1 MTTTLTLATQ
11 KPFGSLTCDFY
22 KNDSNEFYITRD
34 QIGRALEYKTPSD
47 SIQRIHERNADRLN
61 PLSSTVNLTVEVS
74 NGDSSYLQ
82 QRETYVY
89 TLRGAMEICRF
100 SRQPKADK
108 FMDFVWDVMESLYA
122 GRNVLATPDQQT
134 ALAPQTMQM
143 LMDSFLKSQT
153 TMAQYINS
161 TSSNMTKLTE
171 TIAALANHVL
181 TMQTQPVAVS
191 APVEL
196 KTNPT
201 AQADMIPETTRKP
214 ASTPKPKPVQHH
226 GITST
231 WRRNV
236 YDTVDKIRTNQP
248 DKYQKNTTVLNAIYE
263 KMRTDYG
270 FVIDQE
276 KREYIRRHP
285 RQISP
290 AVITIIEDN
299 TTWSEIF
306 DSILNDIYNSS
317 IVNCVRKNDT
327 ANEPGVVVKNGLV
340 EFKAPHPQ
348 QDSIVDNSAVIL
360 DAVNRLA
367 AINGDKSPK
376 HAVVYRMIFSRM
388 TFDWKKSK
396 EKYREKFGIYP
407 LNKTEMVRRS
417 DVICH
422 QFVEAADTLIKR
434 MENEK

>member
-1 MTTTLTLATQ
+1 MTTALTLATQ

-22 KNDSNEFYITRD
+22 KNDSNEFYMTRE
-34 QIGRALEYKTPSD
+34 QVGQALEYGDPVRTIAK
-47 SIQRIHERNADRLN
+47 IHDRNADRLS
-61 PLSSTVNLTVEVS
+61 PLSSVVSLTTEVG
-74 NGDSSYLQ
+74 NHTQ
-82 QRETYVY
+82 QRDTFVY
-89 TLRGAMEICRF
+89 TLRGVMEICRF

-181 TMQTQPVAVS
+181 TIQSQPVAVS

-214 ASTPKPKPVQHH
+214 ASTPKPKPVKHH
-226 GITST
+226 GVTST

-285 RQISP
+285 RQTSP

-299 TTWSEIF
+299 TTWSETTP
-306 DSILNDIYNSS
+306 S
-317 IVNCVRKNDT
+317 
-327 ANEPGVVVKNGLV
+327 
-340 EFKAPHPQ
+340 
-348 QDSIVDNSAVIL
+348 
-360 DAVNRLA
+360 
-367 AINGDKSPK
+367 
-376 HAVVYRMIFSRM
+376 
-388 TFDWKKSK
+388 
-396 EKYREKFGIYP
+396 
-407 LNKTEMVRRS
+407 
-417 DVICH
+417 
-422 QFVEAADTLIKR
+422 
-434 MENEK
+434 

>member
-1 MTTTLTLATQ
+1 MTTALTLATQ

-22 KNDSNEFYITRD
+22 KDNNNEFYITRD
-34 QIGRALEYKTPSD
+34 QIGTALEYKTPGD

-61 PLSSTVNLTVEVS
+61 PLSTTVSLTGVEGNRNVTR
-74 NGDSSYLQ
+74 DVI
-82 QRETYVY
+82 VY

-108 FMDFVWDVMESLYA
+108 FMDFVWDVMESLHA

-134 ALAPQTMQM
+134 AIAPQTMQLM
-143 LMDSFLKSQT
+143 MDSILKSQT
-153 TMAQYINS
+153 TMAQYVNS

-171 TIAALANHVL
+171 TIAALANRVL

-214 ASTPKPKPVQHH
+214 ASTPQPKPVQHR

-236 YDTVDKIRTNQP
+236 YDTIAKIRTNQP
-248 DKYQKNTTVLNAIYE
+248 DKYQKNNAVLYTIYE

-276 KREYIRRHP
+276 KREYIRQHP
-285 RQISP
+285 RQTSP
-290 AVITIIEDN
+290 AVITIIENN

-327 ANEPGVVVKNGLV
+327 ANETGRCRQEWPCRVQS
-340 EFKAPHPQ
+340 PHPKD
-348 QDSIVDNSAVIL
+348 DSIVDNTNRIL
-360 DAVNRLA
+360 DAVNYA
-367 AINGDKSPK
+367 AHAKRDVSPR
-376 HAVVYRMIFSRM
+376 HCVIYRMIFSTM
-388 TFDWKKSK
+388 DTNWDAAA
-396 EKYREKFGIYP
+396 EKYNAKFGVYP
-407 LNKTEMVRRS
+407 KNKTEMVRRS
-417 DVICH
+417 NPLCDT
-422 QFVEAADTLIKR
+422 FVETVNKIAAKVAQ
-434 MENEK
+434 EV

>member
-1 MTTTLTLATQ
+1 MTTALTLATQ

-22 KNDSNEFYITRD
+22 KNDSNEFYMTRE
-34 QIGRALEYKTPSD
+34 QVGQALEYKDPAK
-47 SIQRIHERNADRLN
+47 SIAKIHERNPDRLN
-61 PLSSTVNLTVEVS
+61 PLSGVVSLTTP
-74 NGDSSYLQ
+74 GGQ
-82 QRETYVY
+82 QNIFVY
-89 TLRGAMEICRF
+89 NLRGTMEICRL

-108 FMDFVWDVMESLYA
+108 FMDFVWDVMESLYT

-181 TMQTQPVAVS
+181 TMQSQPVAVS
-191 APVEL
+191 APVETKSEATDL
-196 KTNPT
+196 GDII
-201 AQADMIPETTRKP
+201 ADTLSGENEP
-214 ASTPKPKPVQHH
+214 ANTPKPKLVKHH
-226 GITST
+226 GVTST

-285 RQISP
+285 RQTSP

-348 QDSIVDNSAVIL
+348 QDSIVDNSAAIL

-367 AINGDKSPK
+367 EAKGDKSPK
-376 HAVVYRMIFSRM
+376 NAVVYRMIFSRM
-388 TFDWKKSK
+388 SFDWNNAK
-396 EKYREKFGIYP
+396 EKYRAKFGVYP
-407 LNKTEMVRRS
+407 INKTEMVRRS
-417 DVICH
+417 DTICAK
-422 QFVEAADTLIKR
+422 FIDTADTLIQR

>member
-1 MTTTLTLATQ
+1 MTR
-11 KPFGSLTCDFY
+11 
-22 KNDSNEFYITRD
+22 E
-34 QIGRALEYKTPSD
+34 QIGTALEYSNPGIA
-47 SIQRIHERNADRLN
+47 IQKIHDRNADRLN
-61 PLSSTVNLTVEVS
+61 PLSTITKLVKVEGERTVE
-74 NGDSSYLQ
+74 
-82 QRETYVY
+82 REMIVY

-134 ALAPQTMQM
+134 ALAPQAMQLM
-143 LMDSFLKSQT
+143 MDSFLKSQT
-153 TMAQYINS
+153 TMAQYVNT
-161 TSSNMTKLTE
+161 TSANMSKLTE
-171 TIAALANHVL
+171 TIAALANRVL
-181 TMQTQPVAVS
+181 DMQSQPVAVA

-196 KTNPT
+196 KTEAAAPDMNPE
-201 AQADMIPETTRKP
+201 AAHKP
-214 ASTPKPKPVQHH
+214 ASTPSPKPVKHH
-226 GITST
+226 GSTSV

-236 YDTVDKIRTNQP
+236 YDVVDKIRTNQP
-248 DKYQKNTTVLNAIYE
+248 DKYPQNTDVLSAIYK
-263 KMRTDYG
+263 KMRDDYG

-285 RQISP
+285 RQTSP

-348 QDSIVDNSAVIL
+348 DDSIVDNSAVIL

-367 AINGDKSPK
+367 ATKGDKSPK

-388 TFDWKKSK
+388 SFDWKKSK

-417 DVICH
+417 DVICR

>member
-1 MTTTLTLATQ
+1 MTTALTLATQ

-22 KNDSNEFYITRD
+22 KNDNEFYMTRE
-34 QIGRALEYKTPSD
+34 QIGTALEYSNPRIA
-47 SIQRIHERNADRLN
+47 IQKIHDRNADRLS
-61 PLSSTVNLTVEVS
+61 PLSTVTNLVTVEGERTVE
-74 NGDSSYLQ
+74 
-82 QRETYVY
+82 REMFVY
-89 TLRGAMEICRF
+89 TLRGVMEICRF

-201 AQADMIPETTRKP
+201 AQADVIPETTRKP
-214 ASTPKPKPVQHH
+214 ASTPQPKPVKHH
-226 GITST
+226 GVTST

-248 DKYQKNTTVLNAIYE
+248 DKYQKNNAVLYTIYE

-285 RQISP
+285 RQTSP

-367 AINGDKSPK
+367 EAKGDKSPK

-388 TFDWKKSK
+388 TFDWKKNK

-417 DVICH
+417 DVICR

>member
-22 KNDSNEFYITRD
+22 KDDSNEFYITRE
-34 QIGRALEYKTPSD
+34 QIGTALEYSNPRIA
-47 SIQRIHERNADRLN
+47 IQKIHDRNADRLN
-61 PLSSTVNLTVEVS
+61 PLSTVTKLVTVE
-74 NGDSSYLQ
+74 GG
-82 QRETYVY
+82 REVTRDVIVY
-89 TLRGAMEICRF
+89 ALRGAMEICRF

-108 FMDFVWDVMESLYA
+108 FMDFVWDVMESLHA

-134 ALAPQTMQM
+134 ALAPQTMQFM
-143 LMDSFLKSQT
+143 MNSFLKSQT

-196 KTNPT
+196 KTKPT

-214 ASTPKPKPVQHH
+214 ASTPQPKPVKHH

-285 RQISP
+285 RQTSP

-327 ANEPGVVVKNGLV
+327 ANEPGVVVKNDLV

-348 QDSIVDNSAVIL
+348 QDSIVDNSAIIL

-367 AINGDKSPK
+367 ATKGDKSPK

-388 TFDWKKSK
+388 SFDWKKSK

-417 DVICH
+417 DVICR

>member
-1 MTTTLTLATQ
+1 MTTALTLATQ

-22 KNDSNEFYITRD
+22 KNDSNEFYMTRE
-34 QIGRALEYKTPSD
+34 QVGQALEYKDPAK
-47 SIQRIHERNADRLN
+47 SIAKIHERNPDRLN
-61 PLSSTVNLTVEVS
+61 PLSGVVSLTTP
-74 NGDSSYLQ
+74 GGQ
-82 QRETYVY
+82 QNIFVY
-89 TLRGAMEICRF
+89 NLRGTMEICRL

-108 FMDFVWDVMESLYA
+108 FMDFVWDVMESLYT

-181 TMQTQPVAVS
+181 TMQSQPVAVS
-191 APVEL
+191 APVETKSEATDL
-196 KTNPT
+196 GDII
-201 AQADMIPETTRKP
+201 ADTLSGENEP
-214 ASTPKPKPVQHH
+214 ANTPKPKPVKHH
-226 GITST
+226 GVTST

-236 YDTVDKIRTNQP
+236 YDMVDKIRTNQP

-263 KMRTDYG
+263 KMRTNYG

-285 RQISP
+285 RQTSP

-348 QDSIVDNSAVIL
+348 QDSVIDNSAAIL
-360 DAVNRLA
+360 DAVDRLA
-367 AINGDKSPK
+367 EAKGDKSPK

-388 TFDWKKSK
+388 SFDWNNAK
-396 EKYREKFGIYP
+396 EKYRAKFGVYP
-407 LNKTEMVRRS
+407 INKTEMVRRS
-417 DVICH
+417 DMICAK
-422 QFVEAADTLIKR
+422 FVDTADTLIQR

>member
-1 MTTTLTLATQ
+1 MTTALTLATQ
-11 KPFGSLTCDFY
+11 KPFGNLTCDFY
-22 KNDSNEFYITRD
+22 KNDSGEFYITRA
-34 QIGRALEYKTPSD
+34 QIGQALEYKTPGD

-61 PLSSTVNLTVEVS
+61 PLSVTVKLT
-74 NGDSSYLQ
+74 GTDGKLYD
-82 QRETYVY
+82 TYVY

-171 TIAALANHVL
+171 TVAALANHVL

-201 AQADMIPETTRKP
+201 AQADMIPETARKP
-214 ASTPKPKPVQHH
+214 ASTPQPKPVQHH

-236 YDTVDKIRTNQP
+236 YDTVDKIRANQP

-263 KMRTDYG
+263 KMRVDYG

-276 KREYIRRHP
+276 KREYIRQHP
-285 RQISP
+285 RQTSP
-290 AVITIIEDN
+290 AVITIIENN

-306 DSILNDIYNSS
+306 DSILNDIYNNS
-317 IVNCVRKNDT
+317 IANCVRKNDT
-327 ANEPGVVVKNGLV
+327 ADEPGVVVKNGLV
-340 EFKAPHPQ
+340 EFKAPHPKD
-348 QDSIVDNSAVIL
+348 DSVVDNTNRIL
-360 DAVNRLA
+360 DAVNYA
-367 AINGDKSPK
+367 AQAKHDVSPW
-376 HAVVYRMIFSRM
+376 HCVIYRMIFAAM
-388 TFDWKKSK
+388 DTNWDAVA
-396 EKYREKFGIYP
+396 EKYRAKFGVP
-407 LNKTEMVRRS
+407 PKSKTEMVRRS
-417 DVICH
+417 NPLCDT
-422 QFVEAADTLIKR
+422 FVETANKIAAQVAQ
-434 MENEK
+434 EA

>member
-1 MTTTLTLATQ
+1 MTTALTLATQ

-22 KNDSNEFYITRD
+22 KNDSNEFYMTRE
-34 QIGRALEYKTPSD
+34 QIGTALEYPAGAKA
-47 SIQRIHERNADRLN
+47 IAQIHSRNADRLN
-61 PLSSTVNLTVEVS
+61 PMSGVLKMKTPGGEQDTF
-74 NGDSSYLQ
+74 
-82 QRETYVY
+82 VY
-89 TLRGAMEICRF
+89 TLRGVMEICRF

-134 ALAPQTMQM
+134 ALAPQSMQLM
-143 LMDSFLKSQT
+143 MDSILKSQSV
-153 TMAQYINS
+153 MAQYINS

-214 ASTPKPKPVQHH
+214 ASTPQPKPVKHH

-285 RQISP
+285 RQTSP

-327 ANEPGVVVKNGLV
+327 VNEPGVVVKNGLV
-340 EFKAPHPQ
+340 EFKAPHPKD
-348 QDSIVDNSAVIL
+348 DSVVDNSAAIL

-367 AINGDKSPK
+367 EAKGDKSPK
-376 HAVVYRMIFSRM
+376 NAVVYRMIFSRM
-388 TFDWKKSK
+388 SFDWNNAK
-396 EKYREKFGIYP
+396 EKYRAKFGVYP
-407 LNKTEMVRRS
+407 INKTEMVRRS
-417 DVICH
+417 DMICAK
-422 QFVEAADTLIKR
+422 FVDTADTLIQR
-434 MENEK
+434 MENVK

>member
-22 KNDSNEFYITRD
+22 KNDSNEFYMTRE
-34 QIGRALEYKTPSD
+34 QVGQALEYKDPAK
-47 SIQRIHERNADRLN
+47 SIAKIHERNPDRLN
-61 PLSSTVNLTVEVS
+61 PLSGVVSLTTP
-74 NGDSSYLQ
+74 GGQ
-82 QRETYVY
+82 QNIFVY
-89 TLRGAMEICRF
+89 NLRGTMEICRL

-108 FMDFVWDVMESLYA
+108 FMDFVWDVMESLHA

-134 ALAPQTMQM
+134 ALAPQTMQLM
-143 LMDSFLKSQT
+143 MDSFLKSQT

-201 AQADMIPETTRKP
+201 AQADMIPEATRKP

-285 RQISP
+285 RQTSP

-327 ANEPGVVVKNGLV
+327 VNEPGVVVKNGLV

-348 QDSIVDNSAVIL
+348 QDSIVDNSAIIL

-367 AINGDKSPK
+367 ATKGDKSPK

-417 DVICH
+417 DVICR

>member
-22 KNDSNEFYITRD
+22 KDDSNEFYITRE
-34 QIGRALEYKTPSD
+34 QIGTALEYSNP
-47 SIQRIHERNADRLN
+47 RIAIKKIHDRNADRLN
-61 PLSSTVNLTVEVS
+61 PLSTVTKLVTVE
-74 NGDSSYLQ
+74 GG
-82 QRETYVY
+82 REVTRDVIVY

-108 FMDFVWDVMESLYA
+108 FMDFVWDVMESLHD

-285 RQISP
+285 RQTSP

-327 ANEPGVVVKNGLV
+327 VNEPGVVVKNGLV

-348 QDSIVDNSAVIL
+348 QDSIVDNSAIIL

-367 AINGDKSPK
+367 ATKGDKSPK

-417 DVICH
+417 DVICR

>member
-22 KNDSNEFYITRD
+22 KDDSNEFYITRE
-34 QIGRALEYKTPSD
+34 QIGTALEYSNPRIA
-47 SIQRIHERNADRLN
+47 IQKIHDRNADRLN
-61 PLSSTVNLTVEVS
+61 PLSTVTKLVTVE
-74 NGDSSYLQ
+74 GG
-82 QRETYVY
+82 REVTRDVIVY

-134 ALAPQTMQM
+134 ALAPQTMQLM
-143 LMDSFLKSQT
+143 MDSFLKSQT

-171 TIAALANHVL
+171 TIASLANHVL

-214 ASTPKPKPVQHH
+214 ASTPQPKPVKHH

-285 RQISP
+285 RQTSP

-367 AINGDKSPK
+367 EAKGDKSPK

-417 DVICH
+417 DVICR

>member
-22 KNDSNEFYITRD
+22 KNDSGEFYITRD

-214 ASTPKPKPVQHH
+214 ASTPQPKPVQHH

-236 YDTVDKIRTNQP
+236 YDTVDKIRANQP

-285 RQISP
+285 RQTSP

-348 QDSIVDNSAVIL
+348 QDSIVDNSAIIL

-367 AINGDKSPK
+367 ATKGDKSPK

-417 DVICH
+417 DVICR

>member
-22 KNDSNEFYITRD
+22 KNDSNEFYMTRE
-34 QIGRALEYKTPSD
+34 QVGQALEYKDPAK
-47 SIQRIHERNADRLN
+47 SIAKIHERNPDRLN
-61 PLSSTVNLTVEVS
+61 PLSGVVSLTTP
-74 NGDSSYLQ
+74 GGQ
-82 QRETYVY
+82 QNIFVY
-89 TLRGAMEICRF
+89 NLRGTMEICRL

-108 FMDFVWDVMESLYA
+108 FMDFVWDVMESLHA

-285 RQISP
+285 RQTSP

-348 QDSIVDNSAVIL
+348 QDSIVDNSAIIL

-367 AINGDKSPK
+367 AIKGDKSPK

>member
-1 MTTTLTLATQ
+1 MTTALTLATQ

-22 KNDSNEFYITRD
+22 KNDSGEFYITRA
-34 QIGRALEYKTPSD
+34 QIGQALEYKTPGD

-61 PLSSTVNLTVEVS
+61 PLSVTVKLT
-74 NGDSSYLQ
+74 GTDGKLYD
-82 QRETYVY
+82 TYVY
-89 TLRGAMEICRF
+89 TLRCAMEICRF

-134 ALAPQTMQM
+134 ALAPQTMQLM
-143 LMDSFLKSQT
+143 MDSILKSQSV
-153 TMAQYINS
+153 MAQYINS

-214 ASTPKPKPVQHH
+214 ASTPQPKPVKHH

-285 RQISP
+285 RQTSP

-340 EFKAPHPQ
+340 EFKAPHPKD
-348 QDSIVDNSAVIL
+348 DSVVDNSAAIL

-367 AINGDKSPK
+367 EAKGDKSPK

-417 DVICH
+417 DVICR

>member
-22 KNDSNEFYITRD
+22 KDDSNEFYITRE
-34 QIGRALEYKTPSD
+34 QIGTALEYSNPRIA
-47 SIQRIHERNADRLN
+47 IQKIHDRNADRLN
-61 PLSSTVNLTVEVS
+61 PLSTVTKLVTIEGGREVTR
-74 NGDSSYLQ
+74 DVI
-82 QRETYVY
+82 VY
-89 TLRGAMEICRF
+89 TLCGAMEICRF

-134 ALAPQTMQM
+134 ALAPQTMQ
-143 LMDSFLKSQT
+143 LMMGSFLKSQT

-161 TSSNMTKLTE
+161 TSSNITKLTE
-171 TIAALANHVL
+171 TIASLANHVL
-181 TMQTQPVAVS
+181 TIQTQPVAVS

-285 RQISP
+285 RQTSP

-348 QDSIVDNSAVIL
+348 QDSIIDNSAAIL

-367 AINGDKSPK
+367 EAKGDKSPK

-407 LNKTEMVRRS
+407 LNKTEMVRCS

>member
-22 KNDSNEFYITRD
+22 KNDSNEFYMTRE
-34 QIGRALEYKTPSD
+34 QIGTALEYNEPRK
-47 SIQRIHERNADRLN
+47 SIQKIHERNADRLN
-61 PLSSTVNLTVEVS
+61 PLSSVVNLTTVE
-74 NGDSSYLQ
+74 GG
-82 QRETYVY
+82 REVTRDVIVY

-122 GRNVLATPDQQT
+122 GRNVLATSDQQT
-134 ALAPQTMQM
+134 ALAPQTMQLM
-143 LMDSFLKSQT
+143 MDSFLKSQT

-171 TIAALANHVL
+171 TIASLANHVL

-214 ASTPKPKPVQHH
+214 ASTPQPKPVKHH
-226 GITST
+226 GVTST

-248 DKYQKNTTVLNAIYE
+248 DKYQKNNAVLYTIYE

-285 RQISP
+285 RQTSP

-348 QDSIVDNSAVIL
+348 QDSITDNSAAIL
-360 DAVNRLA
+360 DAVDRLA
-367 AINGDKSPK
+367 EAKGDKSPK

-388 TFDWKKSK
+388 SFDWNNAK
-396 EKYREKFGIYP
+396 EKYRAKFGAYP
-407 LNKTEMVRRS
+407 INKTEMVRRS
-417 DVICH
+417 DMICAK
-422 QFVEAADTLIKR
+422 FVDTADTLIQR

>member
-1 MTTTLTLATQ
+1 MTTALTLATQ

-22 KNDSNEFYITRD
+22 KNDSGEFYITRA
-34 QIGRALEYKTPSD
+34 QIGQALEYKTPGD

-61 PLSSTVNLTVEVS
+61 PLSVTVKLT
-74 NGDSSYLQ
+74 GTDGKLYD
-82 QRETYVY
+82 TYVY

-134 ALAPQTMQM
+134 
-143 LMDSFLKSQT
+143 
-153 TMAQYINS
+153 
-161 TSSNMTKLTE
+161 
-171 TIAALANHVL
+171 
-181 TMQTQPVAVS
+181 QPVAVS

-214 ASTPKPKPVQHH
+214 ASTPQPKPVKHH

-285 RQISP
+285 RQTSQ

-340 EFKAPHPQ
+340 EFKAPHPKD
-348 QDSIVDNSAVIL
+348 DSVVDNSAAIL

-367 AINGDKSPK
+367 EAKGDKSPK

-417 DVICH
+417 DVICR

>member
-22 KNDSNEFYITRD
+22 KDDSNEFYITRE
-34 QIGRALEYKTPSD
+34 QIGTALEYSNPRIA
-47 SIQRIHERNADRLN
+47 IQKIHDRNADRLN
-61 PLSSTVNLTVEVS
+61 PLSTVTKLVTVE
-74 NGDSSYLQ
+74 GG
-82 QRETYVY
+82 REVTRDVIVY

-108 FMDFVWDVMESLYA
+108 FMDFVWDVMESLHA

-214 ASTPKPKPVQHH
+214 VSTPQPKPIKHH
-226 GITST
+226 GVTST

-285 RQISP
+285 RQTSP

-348 QDSIVDNSAVIL
+348 QDSIIDNSAAIL

-367 AINGDKSPK
+367 EAKGDKSPK

-417 DVICH
+417 DVICR

>member
-1 MTTTLTLATQ
+1 MTTALTLATQ

-22 KNDSNEFYITRD
+22 KNDSGEFYMTRE
-34 QIGRALEYKTPSD
+34 QVGQALEYKDPAK
-47 SIQRIHERNADRLN
+47 SIAKIHERNPDRLN
-61 PLSSTVNLTVEVS
+61 PLSGVVSLTTP
-74 NGDSSYLQ
+74 GGQ
-82 QRETYVY
+82 QNIFVY
-89 TLRGAMEICRF
+89 NLRGTMEICRL

-214 ASTPKPKPVQHH
+214 ASTPQPKPVKHH
-226 GITST
+226 GVTST

-285 RQISP
+285 RQTSP

-348 QDSIVDNSAVIL
+348 QDYITDNSAAIL
-360 DAVNRLA
+360 DAVDRLA
-367 AINGDKSPK
+367 EAKGES
-376 HAVVYRMIFSRM
+376 VVYDCYLDEECS
-388 TFDWKKSK
+388 
-396 EKYREKFGIYP
+396 
-407 LNKTEMVRRS
+407 L
-417 DVICH
+417 H
-422 QFVEAADTLIKR
+422 
-434 MENEK
+434 

>member
-22 KNDSNEFYITRD
+22 KDNNNEFYITRE
-34 QIGRALEYKTPSD
+34 QIGTALEYSNPRIA
-47 SIQRIHERNADRLN
+47 IQKIHDRNADRLN
-61 PLSSTVNLTVEVS
+61 PLSTVTKLVTVE
-74 NGDSSYLQ
+74 GG
-82 QRETYVY
+82 REVTRDVIVY

-134 ALAPQTMQM
+134 ALAPQTMQLM
-143 LMDSFLKSQT
+143 MDSFLKSQT

-171 TIAALANHVL
+171 TIASLANHVL

-231 WRRNV
+231 WQRNV

-285 RQISP
+285 RQTSP

-348 QDSIVDNSAVIL
+348 QDSIIDNSAAIL

-367 AINGDKSPK
+367 EAKGDKSPK

>member
-22 KNDSNEFYITRD
+22 KDDSNEFYITRE
-34 QIGRALEYKTPSD
+34 QIGTALEYSNPRIA
-47 SIQRIHERNADRLN
+47 IQKIHDRNADRLN
-61 PLSSTVNLTVEVS
+61 PLSTVTKLVTVE
-74 NGDSSYLQ
+74 GG
-82 QRETYVY
+82 REVTRDVIVY

-108 FMDFVWDVMESLYA
+108 FMDFVWDVMESLHA

-214 ASTPKPKPVQHH
+214 ASTPQPKPVKHH

-236 YDTVDKIRTNQP
+236 YDTVDKIRMNQP

-270 FVIDQE
+270 FVIDQG

-285 RQISP
+285 RQTSP

-367 AINGDKSPK
+367 EAKGDKSPK
-376 HAVVYRMIFSRM
+376 HAVVYRMIFSRI

>member
-1 MTTTLTLATQ
+1 MTTALTLATQ

-22 KNDSNEFYITRD
+22 KNDSNEFYMTRE
-34 QIGRALEYKTPSD
+34 QVGQALEYKDPAK
-47 SIQRIHERNADRLN
+47 SIAKIHERNPDRLN
-61 PLSSTVNLTVEVS
+61 PLSGVVSLTTP
-74 NGDSSYLQ
+74 GGQ
-82 QRETYVY
+82 QNIFVY
-89 TLRGAMEICRF
+89 NLRGTMEICRL
-100 SRQPKADK
+100 SRQPKADR
-108 FMDFVWDVMESLYA
+108 FMDFVWDVMESLYT

-171 TIAALANHVL
+171 AISALANHVL

-201 AQADMIPETTRKP
+201 AQDDMIPETTRKP

-285 RQISP
+285 RQTSP

-348 QDSIVDNSAVIL
+348 QDSIVDNSAAIL

-367 AINGDKSPK
+367 EAKGDKSPK

-388 TFDWKKSK
+388 SFDWKKSK

-417 DVICH
+417 DVICR

>member
-1 MTTTLTLATQ
+1 MTTALTLATQ
-11 KPFGSLTCDFY
+11 KPFGSLNCDFY
-22 KNDSNEFYITRD
+22 KNDSNEFYMTRE
-34 QIGRALEYKTPSD
+34 QIGQALEYNEPRK
-47 SIQRIHERNADRLN
+47 SIQKIHERNADRLN
-61 PLSSTVNLTVEVS
+61 PLSSVVNLTTLEGGREVTR
-74 NGDSSYLQ
+74 DVI
-82 QRETYVY
+82 VY

-134 ALAPQTMQM
+134 AIAPQTMQM

-171 TIAALANHVL
+171 TIAALANRVL
-181 TMQTQPVAVS
+181 TMQSQPVAVS
-191 APVEL
+191 DPVEL

-201 AQADMIPETTRKP
+201 AQDDMIPETTRKP
-214 ASTPKPKPVQHH
+214 ASTPQPKPVQHH
-226 GITST
+226 GTTST

-285 RQISP
+285 RQTSP

-340 EFKAPHPQ
+340 EFKAPHIKD
-348 QDSIVDNSAVIL
+348 DSVIDNSAAIL

-367 AINGDKSPK
+367 EAKGDKSPK
-376 HAVVYRMIFSRM
+376 NAVVYRMIFL
-388 TFDWKKSK
+388 
-396 EKYREKFGIYP
+396 P
-407 LNKTEMVRRS
+407 HVL
-417 DVICH
+417 
-422 QFVEAADTLIKR
+422 
-434 MENEK
+434 

>member
-22 KNDSNEFYITRD
+22 KNDSGEFYITRD

-108 FMDFVWDVMESLYA
+108 FMDFVWDVMESLHA

-134 ALAPQTMQM
+134 ALAPQTMQLM
-143 LMDSFLKSQT
+143 MDSILKSQSV
-153 TMAQYINS
+153 MAQYINS

-171 TIAALANHVL
+171 TIAALANRVL

-214 ASTPKPKPVQHH
+214 ASTPQPKPVQHH

-285 RQISP
+285 RQTSP

-367 AINGDKSPK
+367 ATKGDKSPK

-417 DVICH
+417 DVICR

>member
-11 KPFGSLTCDFY
+11 KPFGNLTCDFY
-22 KNDSNEFYITRD
+22 KNDNEFYMTRE
-34 QIGRALEYKTPSD
+34 QIGTALEYPAGAKA
-47 SIQRIHERNADRLN
+47 IAQIHSRNADRLN
-61 PLSSTVNLTVEVS
+61 PMSGVLKMKTPGGEQDTF
-74 NGDSSYLQ
+74 
-82 QRETYVY
+82 VY
-89 TLRGAMEICRF
+89 TLRGVMEICRF

-134 ALAPQTMQM
+134 ALAPQTMQLM
-143 LMDSFLKSQT
+143 MDSFLKSQSV
-153 TMAQYINS
+153 MAQYVNS
-161 TSSNMTKLTE
+161 TSANMSKLTE

-196 KTNPT
+196 KTNHA
-201 AQADMIPETTRKP
+201 AQTDMIPETTRKP
-214 ASTPKPKPVQHH
+214 ASTPQPKPVQHH

-285 RQISP
+285 RQTSP

-340 EFKAPHPQ
+340 EFKAPHPKD
-348 QDSIVDNSAVIL
+348 DSVVDNSAAIL
-360 DAVNRLA
+360 DAVNRLPKPR
-367 AINGDKSPK
+367 AISLP
-376 HAVVYRMIFSRM
+376 R
-388 TFDWKKSK
+388 
-396 EKYREKFGIYP
+396 
-407 LNKTEMVRRS
+407 
-417 DVICH
+417 
-422 QFVEAADTLIKR
+422 TL
-434 MENEK
+434 

>member
-22 KNDSNEFYITRD
+22 KNDSNEFYMTRE
-34 QIGRALEYKTPSD
+34 QIGTALEYNEPRK
-47 SIQRIHERNADRLN
+47 SIQKIHERNADRLN
-61 PLSSTVNLTVEVS
+61 PLSSVVNLTTVE
-74 NGDSSYLQ
+74 GG
-82 QRETYVY
+82 REVTRDVIVY

-108 FMDFVWDVMESLYA
+108 FMDFVWDVMESLHA

-134 ALAPQTMQM
+134 ALAPQTMQLM
-143 LMDSFLKSQT
+143 MDSILKSQT

-214 ASTPKPKPVQHH
+214 ASTPQPKPVKHH

-285 RQISP
+285 RQTSP

-348 QDSIVDNSAVIL
+348 QDSIIDNSAAIL

-367 AINGDKSPK
+367 ATKGDKSPK

-417 DVICH
+417 DVICR

>member
-22 KNDSNEFYITRD
+22 KDNNNEFYITRE
-34 QIGRALEYKTPSD
+34 QIGTALEYSNPRIA
-47 SIQRIHERNADRLN
+47 IQKIHDRNADRLN
-61 PLSSTVNLTVEVS
+61 PLSTVTKLVTVE
-74 NGDSSYLQ
+74 GG
-82 QRETYVY
+82 REVTRDVIVY

-108 FMDFVWDVMESLYA
+108 FMDFVWDVMESLHA

-201 AQADMIPETTRKP
+201 AQDDMIPETTRKP

-285 RQISP
+285 RQTSP

-348 QDSIVDNSAVIL
+348 QDSIIDNSAAIL

-367 AINGDKSPK
+367 EAKGDKSPK

>member
-22 KNDSNEFYITRD
+22 KDDSNEFYITRE
-34 QIGRALEYKTPSD
+34 QIGTALEYSNPRIA
-47 SIQRIHERNADRLN
+47 IQKIHDRNADRLN
-61 PLSSTVNLTVEVS
+61 PLSTVTKLVTVE
-74 NGDSSYLQ
+74 GG
-82 QRETYVY
+82 REVTRDVIVY

-134 ALAPQTMQM
+134 ALAPQTMQLM
-143 LMDSFLKSQT
+143 MDSFLKSQT

-171 TIAALANHVL
+171 TIASLANHVL

-214 ASTPKPKPVQHH
+214 ASTPQPKPVKHH

-263 KMRTDYG
+263 KMCTDYG

-285 RQISP
+285 RQTSP

-367 AINGDKSPK
+367 EAKGDKSPK

-417 DVICH
+417 DVICR

>member
-1 MTTTLTLATQ
+1 MTTALTLATQ

-22 KNDSNEFYITRD
+22 KNDSNEFYMTRE
-34 QIGRALEYKTPSD
+34 QVGQALEYGDPVRTIAK
-47 SIQRIHERNADRLN
+47 IHDRNADRLS
-61 PLSSTVNLTVEVS
+61 PLSSVVSLTTEVG
-74 NGDSSYLQ
+74 NHTQ
-82 QRETYVY
+82 QRDTFVY
-89 TLRGAMEICRF
+89 TLRGVMEICRF

-181 TMQTQPVAVS
+181 TIQSQPVAVS

-214 ASTPKPKPVQHH
+214 ASTPKPKPVKHH
-226 GITST
+226 GVTST

-285 RQISP
+285 RQTSP

-340 EFKAPHPQ
+340 EFKAPHPKD
-348 QDSIVDNSAVIL
+348 DSVVDNSAAIL

-367 AINGDKSPK
+367 EAKGDKSPK

-417 DVICH
+417 DVICR

>member
-11 KPFGSLTCDFY
+11 KPFGSLTCDVY
-22 KNDSNEFYITRD
+22 NDDNNEFYMTRE
-34 QIGRALEYKTPSD
+34 QIGTALEYDDPRKRIAVIHTRNKDRLDPLSRRFQIETPSGVQEM
-47 SIQRIHERNADRLN
+47 I
-61 PLSSTVNLTVEVS
+61 
-74 NGDSSYLQ
+74 
-82 QRETYVY
+82 VY

-134 ALAPQTMQM
+134 ALAPQTMQLM
-143 LMDSFLKSQT
+143 MDSFLKSQT

-171 TIAALANHVL
+171 TIASLANHVL

-214 ASTPKPKPVQHH
+214 ASTPQPKPVKHH

-285 RQISP
+285 RQTSP

-367 AINGDKSPK
+367 EAKGDKSPK

-417 DVICH
+417 DVICR

>member
-1 MTTTLTLATQ
+1 MTTALTLATQ

-22 KNDSNEFYITRD
+22 KNDSGEFYMTRE
-34 QIGRALEYKTPSD
+34 QVGQALEYKDPAK
-47 SIQRIHERNADRLN
+47 SIAKIHERNPDRLN
-61 PLSSTVNLTVEVS
+61 PLSGVVSLTTP
-74 NGDSSYLQ
+74 GGQ
-82 QRETYVY
+82 QNIFVY
-89 TLRGAMEICRF
+89 NLRGTMEICRL

-108 FMDFVWDVMESLYA
+108 FMDFVWDVMESLYT

-191 APVEL
+191 APVETKSEAPDL
-196 KTNPT
+196 GDII
-201 AQADMIPETTRKP
+201 ADTLSGENEP
-214 ASTPKPKPVQHH
+214 ASTPQPKSVKHH
-226 GITST
+226 GVTST

-285 RQISP
+285 RQTSP

-348 QDSIVDNSAVIL
+348 QDSIVDNSAAIL

-367 AINGDKSPK
+367 ATKGDKSPK

-417 DVICH
+417 DVICR

>member
-1 MTTTLTLATQ
+1 MTTALTLATQ

-22 KNDSNEFYITRD
+22 KNDSGEFYITRD

-134 ALAPQTMQM
+134 ALAPQTMQLM
-143 LMDSFLKSQT
+143 MDSFLKSQT

-201 AQADMIPETTRKP
+201 AQADMIPETTSKP

-285 RQISP
+285 RQTSP

-348 QDSIVDNSAVIL
+348 QDSIIDNSAAIL

-367 AINGDKSPK
+367 EAKGDKSPK

-388 TFDWKKSK
+388 TFNWKKSK

>member
-11 KPFGSLTCDFY
+11 KPFGSLTCDVY
-22 KNDSNEFYITRD
+22 NDDNNEFYMTRE
-34 QIGRALEYKTPSD
+34 QIGTALEYSNPGIA
-47 SIQRIHERNADRLN
+47 IQKIHDRNTDRLN
-61 PLSSTVNLTVEVS
+61 PLSTITKLVKVEGERTVE
-74 NGDSSYLQ
+74 
-82 QRETYVY
+82 REMIVY

-134 ALAPQTMQM
+134 ALAPQTMQLM
-143 LMDSFLKSQT
+143 MDSILKSQSV
-153 TMAQYINS
+153 MAQYINS

-214 ASTPKPKPVQHH
+214 ASTPQPKPVQHH

-236 YDTVDKIRTNQP
+236 YDTVDKIRANQP

-285 RQISP
+285 RQTSP

-306 DSILNDIYNSS
+306 DSILNDIYNNS

-327 ANEPGVVVKNGLV
+327 ADEPGVVVKNGLV

-367 AINGDKSPK
+367 EAKGDKSPK

-417 DVICH
+417 DVICR

>member
-1 MTTTLTLATQ
+1 MTTALTLATQ
-11 KPFGSLTCDFY
+11 KPFGNLTCDFY
-22 KNDSNEFYITRD
+22 KNDSGEFYMTRD
-34 QIGRALEYKTPSD
+34 QIGRALEYSD
-47 SIQRIHERNADRLN
+47 PQKAIDNIHSRNFDRLDV
-61 PLSSTVNLTVEVS
+61 LSVTLK
-74 NGDSSYLQ
+74 
-82 QRETYVY
+82 
-89 TLRGAMEICRF
+89 LRGTDGKLYDTRVYILRGVMEICRF

-134 ALAPQTMQM
+134 AIAPQTMQM
-143 LMDSFLKSQT
+143 LMNSFLESQT

-171 TIAALANHVL
+171 TIAALANRVL

-214 ASTPKPKPVQHH
+214 ASTPQPKPVQHH

-263 KMRTDYG
+263 KMRVDYG

-276 KREYIRRHP
+276 KREYIR
-285 RQISP
+285 QASP
-290 AVITIIEDN
+290 PDQ
-299 TTWSEIF
+299 
-306 DSILNDIYNSS
+306 
-317 IVNCVRKNDT
+317 
-327 ANEPGVVVKNGLV
+327 PGC
-340 EFKAPHPQ
+340 H
-348 QDSIVDNSAVIL
+348 
-360 DAVNRLA
+360 
-367 AINGDKSPK
+367 
-376 HAVVYRMIFSRM
+376 HHH
-388 TFDWKKSK
+388 
-396 EKYREKFGIYP
+396 REQHH
-407 LNKTEMVRRS
+407 LERN
-417 DVICH
+417 
-422 QFVEAADTLIKR
+422 L
-434 MENEK
+434 